1 MKAMDQEQA
10 TRVIRVAVAAPF
22 PEILAIHESASEYAD
37 ELEVCGMISSADAVF
52 DQTRRL
58 QPDVLL
64 LSDGLTF
71 DRPDTLARLSA
82 MAPNTRLVVMLHRDA
97 GRSGVIAD
105 GVVRRDAPAG
115 ELRAAIVAAVRPTP
129 DHDAPDQAR
138 SQPGTAAPRVVTPGR
153 VNGAEPDAGAL
164 ARTVLVFSGK
174 GGIGKSVL
182 ATNLATALAVGGARV
197 AMVDLNL
204 QYGDLG
210 VLLHLE
216 SHPTSIEAVA
226 TLGEQITTE
235 MLDSVMATS
244 QEGVRVLLAPSNPE
258 LGDLVTAANLETIL
272 TQLSLE
278 HDFVVVDS
286 PAHLEERIV
295 GVMQVADH
303 ILLVSSF
310 DITSVKDAKTTLR
323 LLQSL
328 GIERE
333 RVALVLNQTR
343 PRISFPAEEVEKSLR
358 FPVLSSLPYE
368 TRMDESVDN
377 GRPLVLTE
385 PRGGYS
391 KQLRLIVDH
400 VGRAKDQG
408 APAKADEHASAWRLR
423 FGR

>member
-1 MKAMDQEQA
+1 MKAMDQGTT
-10 TRVIRVAVAAPF
+10 TRPIRVAVAAPF

-37 ELEVCGMISSADAVF
+37 ELEVCGMISSPDAVF

-82 MAPNTRLVVMLHRDA
+82 MAPDTRLVMMLQRDA
-97 GRSGVIAD
+97 GHPAVIAD
-105 GVVRRDAPAG
+105 GVVRHDASAG
-115 ELRAAIVAAVRPTP
+115 ELRAAIVAAVRHTP
-129 DHDAPDQAR
+129 HQPAFDPAR
-138 SQPGTAAPRVVTPGR
+138 SQPGASAGALTSGRATVADPGAR
-153 VNGAEPDAGAL
+153 AL

-216 SHPTSIEAVA
+216 AHPTSIEAVA
-226 TLGEQITTE
+226 ALGEQITTE
-235 MLDSVMATS
+235 ILDSVMATS
-244 QEGVRVLLAPSNPE
+244 QEGLRVLLAPSNPE
-258 LGDLVTAANLETIL
+258 LGDLVTAASVETIL
-272 TQLSLE
+272 NQLSLE

-295 GVMQVADH
+295 GVMQMADH

-333 RVALVLNQTR
+333 RVSLVLNQTR
-343 PRISFPAEEVEKSLR
+343 PRISFPAEDVEKSLR
-358 FPVLSSLPYE
+358 FPVLTSLPYE
-368 TRMDESVDN
+368 PRMDGSVDN

-391 KQLRLIVDH
+391 RQLRLIVDH
-400 VGRAKDQG
+400 VGRANDPG
-408 APAKADEHASAWRLR
+408 APNKGREHASAWRLR

>member
-1 MKAMDQEQA
+1 MGAMDEVQA
-10 TRVIRVAVAAPF
+10 TRTIRVAVAAPF

-37 ELEVCGMISSADAVF
+37 ELEVCGMISSADAVL

-71 DRPDTLARLSA
+71 DRPDALARLTA
-82 MAPNTRLVVMLHRDA
+82 MAPNTRLVVMLQRDA
-97 GRSGVIAD
+97 DRTGVISD
-105 GVVRRDAPAG
+105 GVVRRDASAG
-115 ELRAAIVAAVRPTP
+115 ELRAAILAAVRPS
-129 DHDAPDQAR
+129 PDQAAPDPAH
-138 SQPGTAAPRVVTPGR
+138 SQPGVAGGALTSGR
-153 VNGAEPDAGAL
+153 VNGSDPEARVR

-174 GGIGKSVL
+174 GGIGKSIL
-182 ATNLATALAVGGARV
+182 ASNLATALAVDGAKV

-216 SHPTSIEAVA
+216 AHPTSIEAVA
-226 TLGEQITTE
+226 ALGDGITIE
-235 MLDSVMATS
+235 ILDSVMATS
-244 QEGVRVLLAPSNPE
+244 EMGVRVLLAPSNPE
-258 LGDLVTAANLETIL
+258 LGDLVTAASLETII

-295 GVMQVADH
+295 GVIQMADH

-368 TRMDESVDN
+368 PDMDDSVDN

-385 PRGGYS
+385 PRSGYS
-391 KQLRLIVDH
+391 RQLRLIVDH
-400 VGRAKDQG
+400 LGRGNDTG
-408 APAKADEHASAWRLR
+408 APARAREHASARRLR

>member
-1 MKAMDQEQA
+1 MDQVQA
-10 TRVIRVAVAAPF
+10 TRAIRVAVAAPF

-82 MAPNTRLVVMLHRDA
+82 MAPNTRLVVMLQRDA
-97 GRSGVIAD
+97 GGTRVIAD
-105 GVVRRDAPAG
+105 GVVRRDASAG
-115 ELRAAIVAAVRPTP
+115 ELRAAILAAARPTP
-129 DHDAPDQAR
+129 DQAALEPAR
-138 SQPGTAAPRVVTPGR
+138 SQPGASAGALTSGR
-153 VNGAEPDAGAL
+153 VNGADPA
-164 ARTVLVFSGK
+164 ARAPARIVLVFSGK

-182 ATNLATALAVGGARV
+182 ATNLATALAVDGARV
-197 AMVDLNL
+197 ALVDLNL

-216 SHPTSIEAVA
+216 AHPTSIDAVA
-226 TLGEQITTE
+226 ALGPEITTE
-235 MLDSVMATS
+235 ILDSIMATS
-244 QEGVRVLLAPSNPE
+244 EKGVRVLLAPSNPE
-258 LGDLVTAANLETIL
+258 RGDLVTAANLETIL

-286 PAHLEERIV
+286 PAHLEERIIH
-295 GVMQVADH
+295 VMQVADH

-343 PRISFPAEEVEKSLR
+343 PRISFPAEEIEKSLR

-368 TRMDESVDN
+368 AGMDESVDD
-377 GRPLVLTE
+377 GRPLVLSE
-385 PRGGYS
+385 PRSGYNR
-391 KQLRLIVDH
+391 QLRLIVAH
-400 VGRAKDQG
+400 VGRS
-408 APAKADEHASAWRLR
+408 E
-423 FGR
+423 

>member
-1 MKAMDQEQA
+1 
-10 TRVIRVAVAAPF
+10 
-22 PEILAIHESASEYAD
+22 
-37 ELEVCGMISSADAVF
+37 
-52 DQTRRL
+52 
-58 QPDVLL
+58 
-64 LSDGLTF
+64 
-71 DRPDTLARLSA
+71 
-82 MAPNTRLVVMLHRDA
+82 
-97 GRSGVIAD
+97 
-105 GVVRRDAPAG
+105 
-115 ELRAAIVAAVRPTP
+115 
-129 DHDAPDQAR
+129 
-138 SQPGTAAPRVVTPGR
+138 
-153 VNGAEPDAGAL
+153 VNGSDPEAHAL

-182 ATNLATALAVGGARV
+182 ATNLATALAVDGASV

-210 VLLHLE
+210 VLLRLE
-216 SHPTSIEAVA
+216 AHPTSIEAVA
-226 TLGEQITTE
+226 ALGDGITIE
-235 MLDSVMATS
+235 ILHSVMATS
-244 QEGVRVLLAPSNPE
+244 EMGVRVLLAPSNPE
-258 LGDLVTAANLETIL
+258 LGDLVTAASLETIL

-295 GVMQVADH
+295 GVMQMADH

-333 RVALVLNQTR
+333 RVTLVLNQTR
-343 PRISFPAEEVEKSLR
+343 PRSSFPAKEVEKALR

-368 TRMDESVDN
+368 PGMDESVDN

-385 PRGGYS
+385 PRSGYS
-391 KQLRLIVDH
+391 RQLRLIVEH
-400 VGRAKDQG
+400 LQRATDPG
-408 APAKADEHASAWRLR
+408 APAKAREHASEWRLR

>member
-1 MKAMDQEQA
+1 MKAMDQVHTA
-10 TRVIRVAVAAPF
+10 TAIRVAVAAPF

-37 ELEVCGMISSADAVF
+37 ELEVCGMISNADAVF

-82 MAPNTRLVVMLHRDA
+82 MAPNTRLVVMLQRDA
-97 GRSGVIAD
+97 PGTGVIAD
-105 GVVRRDAPAG
+105 GVVRRDASAG
-115 ELRAAIVAAVRPTP
+115 ELRAAILAAVRPTP
-129 DHDAPDQAR
+129 NQAAPDPAR
-138 SQPGTAAPRVVTPGR
+138 SRPGAA
-153 VNGAEPDAGAL
+153 AL
-164 ARTVLVFSGK
+164 ALTSGSVHGTDPEASALGRTVLVFSGK

-182 ATNLATALAVGGARV
+182 ATNLATALAVDGARV

-216 SHPTSIEAVA
+216 AHPTSIEAVA
-226 TLGEQITTE
+226 AFGDQITTDI
-235 MLDSVMATS
+235 LDSAMATS
-244 QEGVRVLLAPSNPE
+244 EKGVRVLLAPSNPE
-258 LGDLVTAANLETIL
+258 LGDLVSAANLETIV

-295 GVMQVADH
+295 GVMQAADH

-368 TRMDESVDN
+368 HGMDESVDN

-385 PRGGYS
+385 PRSGYS
-391 KQLRLIVDH
+391 RQLRLIVNH
-400 VGRAKDQG
+400 VGARGD
-408 APAKADEHASAWRLR
+408 APISVR
-423 FGR
+423 